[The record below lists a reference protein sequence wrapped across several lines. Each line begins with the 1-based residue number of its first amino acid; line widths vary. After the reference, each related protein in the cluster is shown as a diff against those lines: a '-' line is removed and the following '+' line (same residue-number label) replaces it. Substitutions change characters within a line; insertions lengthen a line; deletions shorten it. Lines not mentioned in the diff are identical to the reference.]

1 MKINCK
7 RLGSSILTAAAL
19 LFLLPIAARA
29 EEAKDAMQRGRVAL
43 QKGDL
48 DGAIAAFT
56 AAIRLDPKLTAAYLT
71 RGWVY
76 GEKGEFQKAIAD
88 YDQAINLDPKSAEAF
103 CNRGDLLA
111 KNGQIDR
118 GLADLT
124 AAIRLNPKLV
134 PAYAARGFI
143 YSEQGAHEKAAADYG
158 EVIRLVPQDP
168 QAYIDRATCLAELK
182 KDAAAIADL
191 DAAIKLGAKDPR
203 VYGARGAAHLHLG
216 NYRQGAADLQ
226 AAIRLN
232 PEDAGAKYAPSTK
245 KELPAE
251 ALRHGQEQV
260 RRMLRDRPTMTQFGK
275 ETEFLNQWAA
285 RKFAGE
291 DFGEPFDWDPTPP
304 KDSDAENVAPVNGRR
319 GLIRVEAVH
328 SFGPKRGAPR
338 TFEEV
343 WAAAVF
349 ECHNIT
355 YARKFLQFHQEAA
368 AGKLTKG
375 QFVAGIWKYE
385 YLAAQQ
391 TRAFYVQVFLPWA
404 EKKKL
409 PTDPGLWFAA
419 WWETAADA
427 LQAFTDKSSYPWR
440 PYARQYDWMTLQTLV
455 RGGNFKKALALL
467 GQMETEKVYTA
478 DVADLYVWMG
488 RCHLELGKPALAVEA
503 LGKSIGRDSRKAQAY
518 QLRGEAFQKLG
529 ERAKAAADFAKAK
542 ELSAGK

>member
-1 MKINCK
+1 
-7 RLGSSILTAAAL
+7 L
-19 LFLLPIAARA
+19 LLLPLAAWA
-29 EEAKDAMQRGRVAL
+29 EEAKDAMQRGRAAV
-43 QKGDL
+43 QKGDF

-76 GEKGEFQKAIAD
+76 SAKGDFPKAIAD
-88 YDQAINLDPKSAEAF
+88 YDQAIKLDPKSAEAL

-111 KNGQIDR
+111 KNGEIDR
-118 GLADLT
+118 GLADLS

-134 PAYAARGFI
+134 PAYMARGFI
-143 YSEQGAHEKAAADYG
+143 YSEQGAHDKAVADYS

-168 QAYIDRATCLAELK
+168 QAYIDRATCLAALGK
-182 KDAAAIADL
+182 NAAAIVDL

-216 NYRQGAADLQ
+216 NYGQGAADLQ

-251 ALRHGQEQV
+251 SLRHGQEQV
-260 RRMLRDRPTMTQFGK
+260 RRMLRDRPAMARFGK
-275 ETEFLNQWAA
+275 ETAFLEQFAV

-291 DFGEPFDWDPTPP
+291 DFGEPFDWDPTQP
-304 KDSDAENVAPVNGRR
+304 KDSDAENVAPVGGRR

-328 SFGPKRGAPR
+328 SFGPKRGAAR
-338 TFEEV
+338 TFEEL

-349 ECHNIT
+349 EFHNIT
-355 YARKFLQFHQEAA
+355 YARKFLQLHQEAA
-368 AGKLTKG
+368 AGKLTKA
-375 QFVAGIWKYE
+375 QFVSGIWKYE
-385 YLAAQQ
+385 YLAAQR

-440 PYARQYDWMTLQTLV
+440 PYSRQYDWMTLQRLV
-455 RGGNFKKALALL
+455 RGGDFKKALALL

-478 DVADLYVWMG
+478 DVADLYCLMG

-503 LGKSIGRDSRKAQAY
+503 LGKSLSRDPRKAEAY
-518 QLRGEAFQKLG
+518 QLRGEAFQRLG
-529 ERAKAAADFAKAK
+529 QQAKAAADFAKAK
-542 ELSAGK
+542 ELGAGK